1 MAYILSSEQ
10 AYNSAHS
17 NYLTLLHKLSAKW
30 KSKALI
36 DEREFNAVTNAL
48 MSTVASAQLMMN
60 ETKDIMDNDIMLLA
74 ESRANFDRD
83 ADNSIIE
90 HNSIIEATGRAFDI
104 FASRQS
110 MLSHY
115 TRTEAEA
122 RAKYNYA
129 LQAYNNALAN
139 EIWWTNSIPTL
150 KEENKKHGSLMR
162 TLMYDFN
169 EKIPEGAS
177 FDAIGEFG
185 RARGRA
191 NNKRKSS
198 LHKRKPRK
206 RKNRTYKNL

>member
-10 AYNSAHS
+10 AYNSAYT
-17 NYLTLLHKLSAKW
+17 NYLTLLHNLSAKW

-36 DEREFNAVTNAL
+36 DDSEFNAVTQAL

-60 ETKDIMDNDIMLLA
+60 EAKDNMDNDIILLA
-74 ESRANFDRD
+74 ESKADFDRD

-122 RAKYNYA
+122 RATYNYA
-129 LQAYNNALAN
+129 LQAYNTALAN
-139 EIWWTNSIPTL
+139 EKWWRDLVPTL

-162 TLMYDFN
+162 TWIYDFN
-169 EKIPEGAS
+169 KKIPPGAS
-177 FDAIGEFG
+177 FDAISELG

-191 NNKRKSS
+191 NKRKSS
-198 LHKRKPRK
+198 FNKRKPKK
-206 RKNRTYKNL
+206 RKNRTYKNW

>member
-1 MAYILSSEQ
+1 MAYILSTEQ

-36 DEREFNAVTNAL
+36 DDREFNAVTQAL
-48 MSTVASAQLMMN
+48 MSTVTSAQLMMN
-60 ETKDIMDNDIMLLA
+60 EAKEIMDTDIMLLA

-83 ADNSIIE
+83 VDNSIIE

-129 LQAYNNALAN
+129 LQAYNNALAD
-139 EIWWTNSIPTL
+139 EIWWRDLVPTL
-150 KEENKKHGSLMR
+150 KEENKKYGSLIR
-162 TLMYDFN
+162 TWIYDFN

-177 FDAIGEFG
+177 SDAISEFG
-185 RARGRA
+185 HARGRA
-191 NNKRKSS
+191 NKRKSS
-198 LHKRKPRK
+198 FNKRKPRK
-206 RKNRTYKNL
+206 RKNRTYKNW

>member
-10 AYNSAHS
+10 AYNSAHT
-17 NYLTLLHKLSAKW
+17 NYLKLLHKVSAKW
-30 KSKALI
+30 RSRALI
-36 DEREFNAVTNAL
+36 DDSEFNAVTNTLTATL
-48 MSTVASAQLMMN
+48 TSAQLMMN
-60 ETKDIMDNDIMLLA
+60 EAKDIMDNDIILLA

-122 RAKYNYA
+122 RDKYNYA
-129 LQAYNNALAN
+129 LQAYNNALAD
-139 EIWWTNSIPTL
+139 EIWWRDLVPTL
-150 KEENKKHGSLMR
+150 KEENTKYGSLMHSW
-162 TLMYDFN
+162 MYDFN

-177 FDAIGEFG
+177 FDAISEFG

-191 NNKRKSS
+191 NRKKSS

>member
-1 MAYILSSEQ
+1 MAYILTTEK

-36 DEREFNAVTNAL
+36 EDREFNAVTHAL
-48 MSTVASAQLMMN
+48 TATVTSAQLMMN
-60 ETKDIMDNDIMLLA
+60 EAKDIMDDDIILLA

-90 HNSIIEATGRAFDI
+90 HNSIIEATGRAFNI

-122 RAKYNYA
+122 RSTYNYA
-129 LQAYNNALAN
+129 LQAYNTALAN
-139 EIWWTNSIPTL
+139 EIWWNDLVPTL
-150 KEENKKHGSLMR
+150 KEENKKHGSLIR
-162 TLMYDFN
+162 TWMYDFN

-177 FDAIGEFG
+177 FDAISALGY
-185 RARGRA
+185 ARGRA
-191 NNKRKSS
+191 NKRKSS
-198 LHKRKPRK
+198 FNKRKPRK
-206 RKNRTYKNL
+206 RKNRTYKNW

>member
-30 KSKALI
+30 KSRSFI
-36 DEREFNAVTNAL
+36 DDSEFNAVTHAL
-48 MSTVASAQLMMN
+48 TATVNSAQLMMN
-60 ETKDIMDNDIMLLA
+60 QAKDIMDDDIILLA

-90 HNSIIEATGRAFDI
+90 HNSVIEATGRAFDI

-139 EIWWTNSIPTL
+139 EIWWTDLIPTL

-162 TLMYDFN
+162 TWIYDFN
-169 EKIPEGAS
+169 EKKREGAS
-177 FDAIGEFG
+177 FDAISELG

-191 NNKRKSS
+191 NKRKYS

-206 RKNRTYKNL
+206 RKNRTYKSW

>member
-36 DEREFNAVTNAL
+36 DEREFNAVTHAL
-48 MSTVASAQLMMN
+48 TTTVTSAQLMMN
-60 ETKDIMDNDIMLLA
+60 QAKDIMDDDIILLA

-83 ADNSIIE
+83 VDNSIIE

-122 RAKYNYA
+122 RATYNYA
-129 LQAYNNALAN
+129 LQAYNTALAN
-139 EIWWTNSIPTL
+139 EIWWNDLVPTL
-150 KEENKKHGSLMR
+150 KEENKKYGSLIR
-162 TLMYDFN
+162 TWIYDFN

-177 FDAIGEFG
+177 FDAISEFG

-191 NNKRKSS
+191 NKRKSS

-206 RKNRTYKNL
+206 RKNRTYKNW

>member
-1 MAYILSSEQ
+1 MAYILSTEQ

-36 DEREFNAVTNAL
+36 DDSEFNAVTNAL
-48 MSTVASAQLMMN
+48 TATITSAQLMMN
-60 ETKDIMDNDIMLLA
+60 QAKDIMDNDIMLLA
-74 ESRANFDRD
+74 DSRADFDRD

-90 HNSIIEATGRAFDI
+90 HNSVIEATGRAFDI

-122 RAKYNYA
+122 RSTYNYA
-129 LQAYNNALAN
+129 LQAYNTALAN
-139 EIWWTNSIPTL
+139 EIWWRDLVPTL
-150 KEENKKHGSLMR
+150 KEENKKYGSLIR
-162 TLMYDFN
+162 TWMYDFN
-169 EKIPEGAS
+169 EKIPPGAS
-177 FDAIGEFG
+177 FDAISALGN
-185 RARGRA
+185 ARGRA
-191 NNKRKSS
+191 NNKKSS
-198 LHKRKPRK
+198 LHKRKHRK

>member
-1 MAYILSSEQ
+1 MAYILPTEQ

-30 KSKALI
+30 KSRSFI
-36 DEREFNAVTNAL
+36 DDSEFNAVTNAL
-48 MSTVASAQLMMN
+48 SATVISAQLMMN
-60 ETKDIMDNDIMLLA
+60 EAKDIMDNDIMLLA
-74 ESRANFDRD
+74 ESRADFDRD

-122 RAKYNYA
+122 RSTYNYA

-139 EIWWTNSIPTL
+139 EIWWNDLVPTL
-150 KEENKKHGSLMR
+150 KEENKKHGSLIR
-162 TLMYDFN
+162 TWMYNFN

-185 RARGRA
+185 YARGRA
-191 NNKRKSS
+191 NNRKSNFNKRK
-198 LHKRKPRK
+198 HRK
-206 RKNRTYKNL
+206 RKNRTYKNW

>member
-10 AYNSAHS
+10 AYNSAHT

-30 KSKALI
+30 KSRALI

-60 ETKDIMDNDIMLLA
+60 EAKEIMDTDIILLA

-83 ADNSIIE
+83 AYNSIIE
-90 HNSIIEATGRAFDI
+90 HNSVIEATGRAFDM

-129 LQAYNNALAN
+129 LQAYNNALGD
-139 EIWWTNSIPTL
+139 EIWWRDLVPTL
-150 KEENKKHGSLMR
+150 KEENKKYGSLIR
-162 TLMYDFN
+162 TWIYDFN
-169 EKIPEGAS
+169 EKIPQGAS
-177 FDAIGEFG
+177 SDAISEFG

-191 NNKRKSS
+191 NNKKSS
-198 LHKRKPRK
+198 FNKRKPRK
-206 RKNRTYKNL
+206 RKNRTYKNW

>member
-1 MAYILSSEQ
+1 MAYILPSEQ

-36 DEREFNAVTNAL
+36 DDSEFNAVTNAL
-48 MSTVASAQLMMN
+48 MSTVTSAQLMMN
-60 ETKDIMDNDIMLLA
+60 EAKDIMDNDIILLA

-139 EIWWTNSIPTL
+139 EIWWNDLVPTL

-162 TLMYDFN
+162 TWIYDFT

-177 FDAIGEFG
+177 FDAISELG

-191 NNKRKSS
+191 NNRKKTSFN
-198 LHKRKPRK
+198 KRKPRK
-206 RKNRTYKNL
+206 RKNRTYKSW

>member
-1 MAYILSSEQ
+1 MAYILSTEQ
-10 AYNSAHS
+10 AYNSAHA

-48 MSTVASAQLMMN
+48 SATVISAQLMMN
-60 ETKDIMDNDIMLLA
+60 EAKDIMDNDIMLLA

-122 RAKYNYA
+122 RATYNYA
-129 LQAYNNALAN
+129 LQAYNTALAN
-139 EIWWTNSIPTL
+139 EIWWADLVPTL

-162 TLMYDFN
+162 TWMYDFN
-169 EKIPEGAS
+169 EKIPPGAS
-177 FDAIGEFG
+177 FDAISELG

-191 NNKRKSS
+191 NKKKYS

>member
-10 AYNSAHS
+10 AYNSAHA

-30 KSKALI
+30 KSRSFI
-36 DEREFNAVTNAL
+36 DDSEFNAVTHAL
-48 MSTVASAQLMMN
+48 LSTVASAQLMMN
-60 ETKDIMDNDIMLLA
+60 EAKEIMDDDIILLA
-74 ESRANFDRD
+74 ESKANFDRD

-90 HNSIIEATGRAFDI
+90 HNSVIEATGRAFNI

-122 RAKYNYA
+122 RSKYNYA
-129 LQAYNNALAN
+129 LQAYNNALADQ
-139 EIWWTNSIPTL
+139 IWWNDLVPTL
-150 KEENKKHGSLMR
+150 KEENKKHGSLIR
-162 TLMYDFN
+162 TWIYNFN

-177 FDAIGEFG
+177 FDAISELG
-185 RARGRA
+185 RARGHA
-191 NNKRKSS
+191 NNRKKSS

-206 RKNRTYKNL
+206 RKNRTYKNW

>member
-1 MAYILSSEQ
+1 MAYILTTEQ

-36 DEREFNAVTNAL
+36 DDHEFNAVTNAL
-48 MSTVASAQLMMN
+48 SATVTSAQLMMN
-60 ETKDIMDNDIMLLA
+60 EAKDIMDNDIMLLA
-74 ESRANFDRD
+74 ESRADFDRD

-90 HNSIIEATGRAFDI
+90 HNSIIEATGRAFNI

-122 RAKYNYA
+122 RSTYNYA
-129 LQAYNNALAN
+129 LQAYNTALAN
-139 EIWWTNSIPTL
+139 EIWWNDLVPTL
-150 KEENKKHGSLMR
+150 KEENKKHGSLIR
-162 TLMYDFN
+162 TLMYNFT

-177 FDAIGEFG
+177 FDAISELG
-185 RARGRA
+185 RARGRV
-191 NNKRKSS
+191 NNKKSNFN
-198 LHKRKPRK
+198 KRKPRK
-206 RKNRTYKNL
+206 RKNRTYKNW

>member
-1 MAYILSSEQ
+1 MAYIMSSEL
-10 AYNSAHS
+10 AYNSAHT

-30 KSKALI
+30 KSRSFI
-36 DEREFNAVTNAL
+36 DEHEFNAVTQAL
-48 MSTVASAQLMMN
+48 MSTVTSAQLMMN
-60 ETKDIMDNDIMLLA
+60 EAKDIMDDDIILLA
-74 ESRANFDRD
+74 ESKADFDRD

-122 RAKYNYA
+122 RSTYNYA

-139 EIWWTNSIPTL
+139 EIWWNDLVPTL
-150 KEENKKHGSLMR
+150 KEENKKHGSLIR
-162 TLMYDFN
+162 TWMYNFN

-185 RARGRA
+185 YARGRA
-191 NNKRKSS
+191 NNRKSNFNKRK
-198 LHKRKPRK
+198 HRK
-206 RKNRTYKNL
+206 RKNRTYKNW

>member
-1 MAYILSSEQ
+1 MSSEL
-10 AYNSAHS
+10 AYNSAHT

-30 KSKALI
+30 KSRSFI
-36 DEREFNAVTNAL
+36 DEHEFNAVTQAL
-48 MSTVASAQLMMN
+48 MSTVTSAQLMMN
-60 ETKDIMDNDIMLLA
+60 EAKDIMDDDIILLA
-74 ESRANFDRD
+74 ESKADFDRD

-122 RAKYNYA
+122 RSTYNYA

-139 EIWWTNSIPTL
+139 EIWWNDLVPTL
-150 KEENKKHGSLMR
+150 KEENKKHGSLIR
-162 TLMYDFN
+162 TWMYNFN

-185 RARGRA
+185 YARGRA
-191 NNKRKSS
+191 NNRKSNFNKRK
-198 LHKRKPRK
+198 HRK
-206 RKNRTYKNL
+206 RKNRTYKNW

>member
-1 MAYILSSEQ
+1 MAYILSTEK

-30 KSKALI
+30 KSRSFI
-36 DEREFNAVTNAL
+36 DDSEFNAVTHAL
-48 MSTVASAQLMMN
+48 TATVTSAQLMMN
-60 ETKDIMDNDIMLLA
+60 EAKDIMDNDIILLA

-90 HNSIIEATGRAFDI
+90 HNSIIEATGRAFNI

-122 RAKYNYA
+122 RSTYNYA

-139 EIWWTNSIPTL
+139 EIWWTNLIPTL

-162 TLMYDFN
+162 TLMYAFN

-177 FDAIGEFG
+177 FDAISELG

-191 NNKRKSS
+191 NRKKSS

-206 RKNRTYKNL
+206 RKNGTYKNW

>member
-1 MAYILSSEQ
+1 MAYILATQQ
-10 AYNSAHS
+10 AYNSAHT
-17 NYLTLLHKLSAKW
+17 NYFTLLHKLSAKW
-30 KSKALI
+30 KSRSFI
-36 DEREFNAVTNAL
+36 DEHEFNAVTNAL
-48 MSTVASAQLMMN
+48 TATVISAQLMMN
-60 ETKDIMDNDIMLLA
+60 EAKDNMDDDIILLA
-74 ESRANFDRD
+74 ESRADFDRD

-129 LQAYNNALAN
+129 LQAYNTALAN
-139 EIWWTNSIPTL
+139 EIWWTDLMPTL

-162 TLMYDFN
+162 TWMYDFN
-169 EKIPEGAS
+169 EKKPEGAS
-177 FDAIGEFG
+177 FDAISAFG
-185 RARGRA
+185 NARGRA
-191 NNKRKSS
+191 NKKKSS

>member
-1 MAYILSSEQ
+1 MAYILSTEQ

-30 KSKALI
+30 KSRSFI
-36 DEREFNAVTNAL
+36 DDSEFNAVTHAL
-48 MSTVASAQLMMN
+48 TATVTSAQLMMN
-60 ETKDIMDNDIMLLA
+60 EAKDIMDDDIILLA

-129 LQAYNNALAN
+129 LQAYNTALAN
-139 EIWWTNSIPTL
+139 EIWWTNLIPTL

-162 TLMYDFN
+162 TWMYGFN
-169 EKIPEGAS
+169 EKRPEGAS

-191 NNKRKSS
+191 NKRKYS

>member
-10 AYNSAHS
+10 AYNSAHT

-30 KSKALI
+30 KSRSFI
-36 DEREFNAVTNAL
+36 DEREFNAVTTAL
-48 MSTVASAQLMMN
+48 TASVTSAQLMMN
-60 ETKDIMDNDIMLLA
+60 EAKDIMDNDIILLA

-83 ADNSIIE
+83 ADNSIVE

-122 RAKYNYA
+122 RAKYTYA
-129 LQAYNNALAN
+129 LQAYNTALAN
-139 EIWWTNSIPTL
+139 EIWWRDLVPTL
-150 KEENKKHGSLMR
+150 KEENKKYGSLIR
-162 TLMYDFN
+162 TWMYDFN
-169 EKIPEGAS
+169 QKIPQGAS
-177 FDAIGEFG
+177 SDAISAFG
-185 RARGRA
+185 YARGRV
-191 NNKRKSS
+191 NKRKYS
-198 LHKRKPRK
+198 LYKRKPRK

>member
-1 MAYILSSEQ
+1 MAYILSTEQ

-30 KSKALI
+30 KSRSFI
-36 DEREFNAVTNAL
+36 DDHEFNAVTHAL
-48 MSTVASAQLMMN
+48 LSTVASAQLMMN
-60 ETKDIMDNDIMLLA
+60 EAKDIMDNDIILLA

-104 FASRQS
+104 FATRQS

-129 LQAYNNALAN
+129 LHAYNTALAN
-139 EIWWTNSIPTL
+139 EIWWTNLIPTL

-162 TLMYDFN
+162 TWMYGFN
-169 EKIPEGAS
+169 EKRPEGAS

-191 NNKRKSS
+191 NKRKYSFN
-198 LHKRKPRK
+198 KRKPRK
-206 RKNRTYKNL
+206 RKNRTYKSW

>member
-1 MAYILSSEQ
+1 MAYILSSEK
-10 AYNSAHS
+10 AYDSAHTD
-17 NYLTLLHKLSAKW
+17 YLTLLHKLSAKW
-30 KSKALI
+30 KSRSFI
-36 DEREFNAVTNAL
+36 DDSEFNAVSQAL
-48 MSTVASAQLMMN
+48 TASVASAQLMMN
-60 ETKDIMDNDIMLLA
+60 EAKVIMDNDIILLA

-83 ADNSIIE
+83 VDNSIIE

-129 LQAYNNALAN
+129 LHAYNNALAD
-139 EIWWTNSIPTL
+139 EIWWRDLMPTL
-150 KEENKKHGSLMR
+150 KEENKKYGSLIR
-162 TLMYDFN
+162 TLMYNFN

-177 FDAIGEFG
+177 SDAISEFG

-191 NNKRKSS
+191 NNRKSS
-198 LHKRKPRK
+198 FNKRKPRK

>member
-17 NYLTLLHKLSAKW
+17 NYLTLLHKVSAKW
-30 KSKALI
+30 KSRSFI
-36 DEREFNAVTNAL
+36 DDSEFNAVSHAL
-48 MSTVASAQLMMN
+48 TATVTSAQLMMN
-60 ETKDIMDNDIMLLA
+60 EAKEIMDSDIILLA

-110 MLSHY
+110 MLNHY

-122 RAKYNYA
+122 RSTYNYA

-139 EIWWTNSIPTL
+139 EIWWTDLVPTL

-191 NNKRKSS
+191 NNKKSS
-198 LHKRKPRK
+198 FNKRKPRK
-206 RKNRTYKNL
+206 RKNKTYKNW

>member
-17 NYLTLLHKLSAKW
+17 KYLTLLHKLSAKW
-30 KSKALI
+30 KSRSFI
-36 DEREFNAVTNAL
+36 DEREFNAVTSAL
-48 MSTVASAQLMMN
+48 TATVTSAQLMMN
-60 ETKDIMDNDIMLLA
+60 EAKDIMDNDIMLLA

-90 HNSIIEATGRAFDI
+90 HNSIIEATGRAFNI

-122 RAKYNYA
+122 RATYDYA

-139 EIWWTNSIPTL
+139 EIWWNDLVPTL
-150 KEENKKHGSLMR
+150 KEENKKYGSLIR
-162 TLMYDFN
+162 TWIYDFN
-169 EKIPEGAS
+169 ENIPPGAS
-177 FDAIGEFG
+177 FDAISEFG

-191 NNKRKSS
+191 NNKKSNFN
-198 LHKRKPRK
+198 KRKHRK
-206 RKNRTYKNL
+206 RKNRTYKNW

>member
-10 AYNSAHS
+10 AYNSAHT

-30 KSKALI
+30 KSRSFI
-36 DEREFNAVTNAL
+36 DEHEFNAVTNAL
-48 MSTVASAQLMMN
+48 TATLTSAQLMMN
-60 ETKDIMDNDIMLLA
+60 EAKDIMDYDIMLLA
-74 ESRANFDRD
+74 ESRVDFDRD

-90 HNSIIEATGRAFDI
+90 HSSIIEATGRAFDI

-122 RAKYNYA
+122 RATYNYA

-139 EIWWTNSIPTL
+139 EIWWNDLVPTL
-150 KEENKKHGSLMR
+150 KEENKKHGSLIR
-162 TLMYDFN
+162 TWMYDFN
-169 EKIPEGAS
+169 EKIPPGAS
-177 FDAIGEFG
+177 SDAISEFG

-191 NNKRKSS
+191 NNKKSS
-198 LHKRKPRK
+198 FNKRKPRK
-206 RKNRTYKNL
+206 RKNRTHKNW

>member
-1 MAYILSSEQ
+1 MAYILPTEQ

-36 DEREFNAVTNAL
+36 DDSEFNAVSIAL
-48 MSTVASAQLMMN
+48 MSTVTSAQLMMN
-60 ETKDIMDNDIMLLA
+60 EAKDIMDDDIILLA

-90 HNSIIEATGRAFDI
+90 HNSVIEATGRAFDI

-139 EIWWTNSIPTL
+139 EIWWTDLIPTL

-162 TLMYDFN
+162 TWIYDFN
-169 EKIPEGAS
+169 EKKREGAS
-177 FDAIGEFG
+177 FDAISELG

-191 NNKRKSS
+191 NKRKYS

-206 RKNRTYKNL
+206 RKNRTYKSW